1 MTGTPGTAISR
12 DKHRYRKRHQG
23 DVMADKMI
31 DLGVMDTDEAIPTK
45 ASRRKRYPTVW
56 LDAGVKLPLQPED
69 VGKNFKVSGNIHI
82 TGIEES
88 TDEDGKKKEF
98 RFELRS
104 IQIHNER
111 SKLKK
116 ALLKNKR

>member
-1 MTGTPGTAISR
+1 MP
-12 DKHRYRKRHQG
+12 
-23 DVMADKMI
+23 DKMI
-31 DLGVMDTDEAIPTK
+31 DLGVMDSDETITAK

-69 VGKNFKVSGNIHI
+69 VGKNFKISGNIHI

-111 SKLKK
+111 NKLKA
-116 ALLKNKR
+116 ALRKNVR

>member
-1 MTGTPGTAISR
+1 
-12 DKHRYRKRHQG
+12 
-23 DVMADKMI
+23 MADKMI
-31 DLGVMDTDEAIPTK
+31 DLGTIDSDEAMSAK
-45 ASRRKRYPTVW
+45 ASRRKRYPSVW

-69 VGKNFKVSGNIHI
+69 VGKDFKISGNIHI

-88 TDEDGKKKEF
+88 IDEDGKKKEF

-116 ALLKNKR
+116 ALKKNVR

>member
-1 MTGTPGTAISR
+1 MP
-12 DKHRYRKRHQG
+12 
-23 DVMADKMI
+23 DKMI
-31 DLGVMDTDEAIPTK
+31 DLGVMDSDEVMPAK
-45 ASRRKRYPTVW
+45 ASRRKRYPSVW

-69 VGKNFKVSGNIHI
+69 VGKDFNISGKIHI

-104 IQIHNER
+104 IQIHNPR
-111 SKLKK
+111 GKLKN
-116 ALLKNKR
+116 ALKKSMR

>member
-1 MTGTPGTAISR
+1 MP
-12 DKHRYRKRHQG
+12 
-23 DVMADKMI
+23 DKMI
-31 DLGVMDTDEAIPTK
+31 DLGVMDSNETMPTREK
-45 ASRRKRYPTVW
+45 RRKRYPSVW

-69 VGKNFKVSGNIHI
+69 VGKNFKISGNIHI

-104 IQIHNER
+104 MQIHNPR
-111 SKLKK
+111 GKLKQ
-116 ALLKNKR
+116 ALKQIKR